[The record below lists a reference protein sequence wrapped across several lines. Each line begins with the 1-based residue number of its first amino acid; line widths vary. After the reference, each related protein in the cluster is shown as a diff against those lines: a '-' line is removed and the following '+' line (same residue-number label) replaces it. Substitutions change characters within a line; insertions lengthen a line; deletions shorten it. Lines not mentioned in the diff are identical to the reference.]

1 MAEQF
6 NKEVKES
13 SDVKSK
19 FSGIPMSEEEHKE
32 WQQTFID
39 IEESIEGLEEK

>member
-1 MAEQF
+1 MADKT
-6 NKEVKES
+6 KET

-19 FSGIPMSEEEHKE
+19 FNGIPMSEEEYKK

-39 IEESIEGLEEK
+39 IEESIEGLEEILC